1 MTYTNRQ
8 QAGAVLASEL
18 RKFIDDSP
26 VVLGLPRGGV
36 PVASAIAD
44 ALRADLDI
52 IVVRKLGVPHHREL
66 AMGAIGE
73 GGVEILN
80 DDVISSARVNSRD
93 ISITENLE
101 LKELSRRAAEF
112 REGAPPIPLLG
123 RIAIVVDDGIA
134 TGATAAAACEVARAH
149 NARKVVLAAPVA
161 ASQAIERLRDHCDA
175 VVCPLITPDLGAVG
189 LWFQDFHQV
198 PDAEVIEILRAHR

>member
-18 RKFIDDSP
+18 RQFIDDSP

-36 PVASAIAD
+36 PVAAAIAD
-44 ALRADLDI
+44 ALHADLDI

-80 DDVISSARVNSRD
+80 DDVISSARVNPRD
-93 ISITENLE
+93 ISITENRE
-101 LKELSRRAAEF
+101 LKELSRRAEEF
-112 REGAPPIPLLG
+112 REGSPPIPLQG
-123 RIAIVVDDGIA
+123 RIAIIVDDGIA
-134 TGATAAAACEVARAH
+134 TGATAAAACDVARAH

-161 ASQAIERLRDHCDA
+161 ASQAIERLHDHCDA